1 MVYFFFLLL
10 NFIMKSENILFGGRS
25 WIFKIEIIKKKKKH
39 KIVPWV
45 YNYSYS
51 VYMMM

>member
-1 MVYFFFLLL
+1 MLWFIFFLLL

-25 WIFKIEIIKKKKKH
+25 WILKIEIIKKKKH

>member
-1 MVYFFFLLL
+1 
-10 NFIMKSENILFGGRS
+10 MKSENILFGGRS
-25 WIFKIEIIKKKKKH
+25 WIFKIEIIKKKKKKH